1 MKKKKILI
9 IVFLIFIIIITFLL
23 CAQIRLKGKTV
34 ITLNY
39 DEVYEEP
46 GYSSLFKVKVTNNIK
61 NNKVGKY
68 KVTYK
73 NILFTK
79 YRTVEIVDEVKPVI
93 TLIDDNVTIL
103 LNEEYKE
110 PGYKAQD
117 EYDGDITDKVEIISG
132 LKNNQVGTYKITYKV
147 TDSSK
152 NTTKISRVV
161 NVVNTLYKD
170 EYETIDNNMTGWYTS
185 NRQDGNRP
193 RESEIKKY
201 KDQNV
206 YFLGPDKKVIY
217 LTFDEGG
224 NITYVKEIVDILN
237 KHNIDATFFF
247 SRNYISN
254 NPDLMKKIINSGHS
268 IGNHTVNHLS
278 MPSLAT
284 KDKFDSYYSEIK
296 ETEIAF
302 MQATGKPMEKLFRY
316 PMGEYSNRTMNIMKS
331 MGYKSIFWSVAYKD
345 WDGDYN
351 KEYSLN
357 NMKKQLHNGA
367 IYLIHPKCK
376 GNYEALED
384 FINYATDLGYK
395 FDLVKNI

>member
-9 IVFLIFIIIITFLL
+9 IVFLIFIIILTFLL

-73 NILFTK
+73 NILFKK

-117 EYDGDITDKVEIISG
+117 EYDGDLTDKVEIISG

-152 NTTKISRVV
+152 NTTKTSRVV

-170 EYETIDNNMTGWYTS
+170 EYESIDNNMTGWYTS
-185 NRQDGNRP
+185 NRQDGSRP

-224 NITYVKEIVDILN
+224 NKTYVKEIVDILN

-284 KDKFDSYYSEIK
+284 KDKFDSYYSELK

-345 WDGDYN
+345 WDADYN

>member
-73 NILFTK
+73 NFLFKK

-117 EYDGDITDKVEIISG
+117 EYDGDLTDKVEIISG

-152 NTTKISRVV
+152 NTTKLSRVV

-185 NRQDGNRP
+185 NRQDGSRP

-224 NITYVKEIVDILN
+224 NKTYVKEIVDILN

-284 KDKFDSYYSEIK
+284 KDKFDSYYSELK

-345 WDGDYN
+345 WDADYN

>member
-73 NILFTK
+73 NILFKK

-152 NTTKISRVV
+152 NTTKTSRVV

-185 NRQDGNRP
+185 NRQDGSRP

-224 NITYVKEIVDILN
+224 NKTYVKEIVDILN

-284 KDKFDSYYSEIK
+284 KDKFDSYYSELK

-345 WDGDYN
+345 WDADYN

>member
-73 NILFTK
+73 NFLFK
-79 YRTVEIVDEVKPVI
+79 KNRTVEIVDEVKPVI

-170 EYETIDNNMTGWYTS
+170 EYESIDNNMTGWYTS
-185 NRQDGNRP
+185 NRQDGSRP

-284 KDKFDSYYSEIK
+284 KDKFDSYYSELK

-367 IYLIHPKCK
+367 IYLIHPKCR

>member
-9 IVFLIFIIIITFLL
+9 IVFLIFIIILTFLL

-73 NILFTK
+73 NFLFK
-79 YRTVEIVDEVKPVI
+79 KNRTVEIVDEVKPVI

-117 EYDGDITDKVEIISG
+117 EYDGDLTDKVEIISG

-170 EYETIDNNMTGWYTS
+170 EYESIDNNMTGWYTS
-185 NRQDGNRP
+185 NRQDGSRP

-284 KDKFDSYYSEIK
+284 KDKFDSYYSELK

-345 WDGDYN
+345 WDADYN

>member
-46 GYSSLFKVKVTNNIK
+46 GYSSLFKVKVTDNIK

-73 NILFTK
+73 NFLFKK

-117 EYDGDITDKVEIISG
+117 EYDGDLTDKVEIISG

-170 EYETIDNNMTGWYTS
+170 EYESIDNNMTGWYTS
-185 NRQDGNRP
+185 NRQDGSRP

-224 NITYVKEIVDILN
+224 NKTYVKEIVDILN

-284 KDKFDSYYSEIK
+284 KDKFDSYYSELK

-345 WDGDYN
+345 WDADYN

-367 IYLIHPKCK
+367 IYLIHPKCR

>member
-73 NILFTK
+73 NILFKK

-170 EYETIDNNMTGWYTS
+170 EYESIDNNMTGWYTS
-185 NRQDGNRP
+185 NRQDGSRP

-206 YFLGPDKKVIY
+206 YFLGHDKKVIY

>member
-1 MKKKKILI
+1 MI
-9 IVFLIFIIIITFLL
+9 
-23 CAQIRLKGKTV
+23 
-34 ITLNY
+34 
-39 DEVYEEP
+39 
-46 GYSSLFKVKVTNNIK
+46 
-61 NNKVGKY
+61 
-68 KVTYK
+68 
-73 NILFTK
+73 
-79 YRTVEIVDEVKPVI
+79 
-93 TLIDDNVTIL
+93 
-103 LNEEYKE
+103 
-110 PGYKAQD
+110 
-117 EYDGDITDKVEIISG
+117 
-132 LKNNQVGTYKITYKV
+132 
-147 TDSSK
+147 
-152 NTTKISRVV
+152 
-161 NVVNTLYKD
+161 
-170 EYETIDNNMTGWYTS
+170 GWYTS
-185 NRQDGNRP
+185 NKQDGNRP
-193 RESEIKKY
+193 RENEIKKY

-284 KDKFDSYYSEIK
+284 KDKFDSYYSELK

>member
-73 NILFTK
+73 NFLFKK

-93 TLIDDNVTIL
+93 TLIDDNVIIL

-117 EYDGDITDKVEIISG
+117 KYDGDLTDKVEIISG

-185 NRQDGNRP
+185 NRQDGSRP
-193 RESEIKKY
+193 RENEIKKY

-224 NITYVKEIVDILN
+224 NKTYVKEIVDILN

-284 KDKFDSYYSEIK
+284 KDKFDSYYSELK

-331 MGYKSIFWSVAYKD
+331 MDYKSIFWSVAYKD

-384 FINYATDLGYK
+384 FIKYATDLGYK

>member
-73 NILFTK
+73 NFLFKK

-117 EYDGDITDKVEIISG
+117 EYDGDLTDKVEIISG

-152 NTTKISRVV
+152 NTTKLSRVV

-185 NRQDGNRP
+185 NRQDGSRP

-284 KDKFDSYYSEIK
+284 KDKFDSYYSELK

-345 WDGDYN
+345 WDADYN

-367 IYLIHPKCK
+367 IYLIHPKCR

>member
-9 IVFLIFIIIITFLL
+9 SVFLIFIVIITFLL

-73 NILFTK
+73 NFLFKK

-117 EYDGDITDKVEIISG
+117 EYDGDLTDKVEIISG

-170 EYETIDNNMTGWYTS
+170 EYETIDNNMSGWYTS
-185 NRQDGNRP
+185 NRQDGSRP

-284 KDKFDSYYSEIK
+284 KDKFDSYYSELK

-302 MQATGKPMEKLFRY
+302 MQSTGKPMEKLFRY

-345 WDGDYN
+345 WDADYN

>member
-9 IVFLIFIIIITFLL
+9 SVFLIFIVIITFLL

-34 ITLNY
+34 ITLSY

-73 NILFTK
+73 NFLFKK

-170 EYETIDNNMTGWYTS
+170 EYESIDNNMTGWYTS
-185 NRQDGNRP
+185 NRQDGSRP

-224 NITYVKEIVDILN
+224 NKTYVKEIVDILN

-284 KDKFDSYYSEIK
+284 KDKFDSYYSELK

-345 WDGDYN
+345 WDADYN

-367 IYLIHPKCK
+367 IYLIHPKCR

>member
-73 NILFTK
+73 NFLFK
-79 YRTVEIVDEVKPVI
+79 KNRTVEIVDEVKPVI

-152 NTTKISRVV
+152 NTTKTSRVV

-170 EYETIDNNMTGWYTS
+170 EYETIDNNMIGWYTS
-185 NRQDGNRP
+185 NKQDGNRP
-193 RESEIKKY
+193 RENEIKKY

-284 KDKFDSYYSEIK
+284 KDKFDSYYSELK

-367 IYLIHPKCK
+367 IYLIHPKCR

>member
-73 NILFTK
+73 NFLFKK

-117 EYDGDITDKVEIISG
+117 EYDGDLTDKVEIISG

-152 NTTKISRVV
+152 NSTKISRVV

-170 EYETIDNNMTGWYTS
+170 EYESIDNNMTGWYTS
-185 NRQDGNRP
+185 NRQDGSRP

-284 KDKFDSYYSEIK
+284 KDKFDSYYSELK

-345 WDGDYN
+345 WDADYN

-367 IYLIHPKCK
+367 IYLIHPKCR

>member
-73 NILFTK
+73 NFLFKK

-103 LNEEYKE
+103 LNQEYKE

-152 NTTKISRVV
+152 NTTKTSRVV

-345 WDGDYN
+345 WDADYN

>member
-23 CAQIRLKGKTV
+23 CAQIRLKGKDV
-34 ITLNY
+34 ITLSY

-46 GYSSLFKVKVTNNIK
+46 GYSSLFKVKVSNNIK
-61 NNKVGKY
+61 NHKVGKY

-73 NILFTK
+73 NLLFK
-79 YRTVEIVDEVKPVI
+79 KIRVVEIVDEIKPVI

-110 PGYKAQD
+110 PGYKAND

-152 NTTKISRVV
+152 NTAKISRVV

-170 EYETIDNNMTGWYTS
+170 EYESIDNKMVGWYTS

-193 RESEIKKY
+193 RENEIKKY

-224 NITYVKEIVDILN
+224 NITYVNEIVDILN

-331 MGYKSIFWSVAYKD
+331 MGYKSVFWSVAYKD
-345 WDGDYN
+345 WDADYN

-384 FINYATDLGYK
+384 FIIYATDLGYK

>member
-34 ITLNY
+34 ITLSY

-73 NILFTK
+73 NFLFKK

-117 EYDGDITDKVEIISG
+117 EYDGDLTDKVEIISG

-152 NTTKISRVV
+152 NSTKISRVV

-170 EYETIDNNMTGWYTS
+170 EYESIDNNMTGWYTS
-185 NRQDGNRP
+185 NRQDGSRP

-284 KDKFDSYYSEIK
+284 KDKFDSYYSELK

-345 WDGDYN
+345 WDADYN

-384 FINYATDLGYK
+384 FIKYATDLGYK

>member
-73 NILFTK
+73 NILFK
-79 YRTVEIVDEVKPVI
+79 KIRTVEIVDEVKPVI

-152 NTTKISRVV
+152 NTTKTSRVV

-170 EYETIDNNMTGWYTS
+170 EYESIDNNMTGWYTS
-185 NRQDGNRP
+185 NRQDGSRP

-206 YFLGPDKKVIY
+206 YFLGHDKKVIY

>member
-9 IVFLIFIIIITFLL
+9 IAFLIFIIIITFLL

-73 NILFTK
+73 NFLFKK

-117 EYDGDITDKVEIISG
+117 EYDGDLTDKVEIISG

-170 EYETIDNNMTGWYTS
+170 EYETMDNNMTGWYTS
-185 NRQDGNRP
+185 NRQDGSRP

-284 KDKFDSYYSEIK
+284 KDKFDSYYSELK

-345 WDGDYN
+345 WDADYN

-384 FINYATDLGYK
+384 FIKYATDLGYK

>member
-73 NILFTK
+73 NFLFK
-79 YRTVEIVDEVKPVI
+79 KNRTVEIVDEVKPVI

-117 EYDGDITDKVEIISG
+117 EYDGDLTDKVEIISG

-345 WDGDYN
+345 WDADYN

-384 FINYATDLGYK
+384 FIKYATDLGYK

>member
-73 NILFTK
+73 NFLFKK

-117 EYDGDITDKVEIISG
+117 EYDGDLTDKVEIISG

-152 NTTKISRVV
+152 NSTKISRVV

-185 NRQDGNRP
+185 NRQDGSRP

-284 KDKFDSYYSEIK
+284 KDKFDSYYSELK

>member
-9 IVFLIFIIIITFLL
+9 IVFLIFIIILTFLL

-46 GYSSLFKVKVTNNIK
+46 GYSSLFKVKVTDNIK

-73 NILFTK
+73 NFLFKK

-117 EYDGDITDKVEIISG
+117 EYDGDLTDKVEIISG

-152 NTTKISRVV
+152 NTTKLSRVV

-170 EYETIDNNMTGWYTS
+170 EYETMDNNMTGWYTS
-185 NRQDGNRP
+185 NRQDGSRP

-284 KDKFDSYYSEIK
+284 KDKFDSYYSELK

-345 WDGDYN
+345 WDADYN

>member
-9 IVFLIFIIIITFLL
+9 IAFLIFIIIITFLL

-73 NILFTK
+73 NFLFKK

-117 EYDGDITDKVEIISG
+117 EYDGDLTDKVEIISG

-152 NTTKISRVV
+152 NTTKLSRVV

-185 NRQDGNRP
+185 NRQDGSRP

-247 SRNYISN
+247 SKNYISN

-284 KDKFDSYYSEIK
+284 KDKFDSYYSELK

>member
-73 NILFTK
+73 NILFKK

-152 NTTKISRVV
+152 NTTKTSRVV

-206 YFLGPDKKVIY
+206 YFLGHDKKVIY

-284 KDKFDSYYSEIK
+284 KDKFDSYYSELK

-367 IYLIHPKCK
+367 IYLIHPKCR

>member
-34 ITLNY
+34 ITLSY

-73 NILFTK
+73 NFLFKK

-117 EYDGDITDKVEIISG
+117 EYDGDLTDKVEIISG

-170 EYETIDNNMTGWYTS
+170 EYESIDNNMTGWYTS
-185 NRQDGNRP
+185 NRQDGSRP

-224 NITYVKEIVDILN
+224 NKTYVKEIVDILN

-284 KDKFDSYYSEIK
+284 KDKFDSYYSELK

-345 WDGDYN
+345 WDADYN

-367 IYLIHPKCK
+367 IYLIHPKCR

>member
-73 NILFTK
+73 NFLFKK

-152 NTTKISRVV
+152 NTTKTSRVV

-185 NRQDGNRP
+185 NRQDGSRP

-206 YFLGPDKKVIY
+206 YFLGHDKKVIY

>member
-9 IVFLIFIIIITFLL
+9 SVFLIFIVIITFLL

-34 ITLNY
+34 ITLSY

-73 NILFTK
+73 NFLFKK

-117 EYDGDITDKVEIISG
+117 EYDGDLTDKVEIISG

-170 EYETIDNNMTGWYTS
+170 EYESIDNNMTGWYTS
-185 NRQDGNRP
+185 NRQDGSRP

-224 NITYVKEIVDILN
+224 NKTYVKEIVDILN

-284 KDKFDSYYSEIK
+284 KDKFDSYYSELK

-345 WDGDYN
+345 WDADYN

-367 IYLIHPKCK
+367 IYLIHPKCR

>member
-9 IVFLIFIIIITFLL
+9 IAFLIFIIIITFLL

-73 NILFTK
+73 NFLFKK

-152 NTTKISRVV
+152 NSTKISRVV

-170 EYETIDNNMTGWYTS
+170 EYESIDNNMTGWYTS
-185 NRQDGNRP
+185 NRQDGSRP

-206 YFLGPDKKVIY
+206 YFLGHDKKVIY

-284 KDKFDSYYSEIK
+284 KDKFDSYYSELK

>member
-73 NILFTK
+73 NFLFKK

-117 EYDGDITDKVEIISG
+117 EYDGDLTDKVEIISG

-170 EYETIDNNMTGWYTS
+170 EYESIDNNMTGWYTS
-185 NRQDGNRP
+185 NKQDGNRP
-193 RESEIKKY
+193 RENGIKKY

-206 YFLGPDKKVIY
+206 YFLGHDKKVIY

-284 KDKFDSYYSEIK
+284 KDKFDSYYSELK

>member
-9 IVFLIFIIIITFLL
+9 IVFLIFIIILTFLI

-73 NILFTK
+73 NFLFKK

-117 EYDGDITDKVEIISG
+117 EYDGDLTDKVEIISG

-147 TDSSK
+147 IDSSK
-152 NTTKISRVV
+152 NSTKISRVV

-185 NRQDGNRP
+185 NRQDGSRP

-284 KDKFDSYYSEIK
+284 KDKFDSYYSELK

-345 WDGDYN
+345 WDADYN

-367 IYLIHPKCK
+367 IYLIHPKCR

>member
-73 NILFTK
+73 NFLFKK

-117 EYDGDITDKVEIISG
+117 EYDGDLTDKVEIISG

-185 NRQDGNRP
+185 NRQDGSRP

-284 KDKFDSYYSEIK
+284 KDKFDSYYSELK

>member
-9 IVFLIFIIIITFLL
+9 IVFLIFIIILTFLL

-46 GYSSLFKVKVTNNIK
+46 GYSSLFKVKVTDNIK

-73 NILFTK
+73 NFLFK
-79 YRTVEIVDEVKPVI
+79 KNRTVEIVDEVKPVI

-117 EYDGDITDKVEIISG
+117 EYDGDLTDKVEIISG

-152 NTTKISRVV
+152 NTTKLSRVV

-170 EYETIDNNMTGWYTS
+170 EYETMDNNMTGWYTS
-185 NRQDGNRP
+185 NRQDGSRP

-284 KDKFDSYYSEIK
+284 KDKFDSYYSELK

>member
-73 NILFTK
+73 NFLFKK

-152 NTTKISRVV
+152 NTTKTSRVV

-284 KDKFDSYYSEIK
+284 KDKFDSYYSELK

>member
-73 NILFTK
+73 NFLFKK

-152 NTTKISRVV
+152 NTTKTSRVV

-206 YFLGPDKKVIY
+206 YFLGHDKKVIY

-367 IYLIHPKCK
+367 IYLIHPKCR

>member
-9 IVFLIFIIIITFLL
+9 IVFLIFIIILTFLL

-73 NILFTK
+73 NFLFKK

-117 EYDGDITDKVEIISG
+117 EYDGDLTDKVEIISG

-152 NTTKISRVV
+152 NSTKISRVV

-185 NRQDGNRP
+185 NRQDGSRP

-284 KDKFDSYYSEIK
+284 KDKFDSYYSELK

-345 WDGDYN
+345 WDADYN

>member
-9 IVFLIFIIIITFLL
+9 IVFLIFIVIITFLL

-73 NILFTK
+73 NFLFK
-79 YRTVEIVDEVKPVI
+79 KNRTVEIVDEVKPVI

-170 EYETIDNNMTGWYTS
+170 EYESIDNNMTGWYTS
-185 NRQDGNRP
+185 NRQDGSRP

-284 KDKFDSYYSEIK
+284 KDKFDSYYSELK

-331 MGYKSIFWSVAYKD
+331 MGYKSIFWSIAYKD
-345 WDGDYN
+345 WDADYN

>member
-73 NILFTK
+73 NFLFKK

-152 NTTKISRVV
+152 NTTKTSRVV

-170 EYETIDNNMTGWYTS
+170 EYEGIDNNMIGWYTS
-185 NRQDGNRP
+185 NKQDGNRP

-217 LTFDEGG
+217 LTFD
-224 NITYVKEIVDILN
+224 
-237 KHNIDATFFF
+237 
-247 SRNYISN
+247 
-254 NPDLMKKIINSGHS
+254 
-268 IGNHTVNHLS
+268 
-278 MPSLAT
+278 
-284 KDKFDSYYSEIK
+284 
-296 ETEIAF
+296 
-302 MQATGKPMEKLFRY
+302 
-316 PMGEYSNRTMNIMKS
+316 
-331 MGYKSIFWSVAYKD
+331 
-345 WDGDYN
+345 
-351 KEYSLN
+351 
-357 NMKKQLHNGA
+357 
-367 IYLIHPKCK
+367 
-376 GNYEALED
+376 
-384 FINYATDLGYK
+384 
-395 FDLVKNI
+395 

>member
-9 IVFLIFIIIITFLL
+9 IVFLIFIIILTFLL

-73 NILFTK
+73 NFLFK
-79 YRTVEIVDEVKPVI
+79 KNRTVEIVDEVKTVI

-117 EYDGDITDKVEIISG
+117 EYDGDLTDKVEIISG

-152 NTTKISRVV
+152 NTTKLSRVV

-185 NRQDGNRP
+185 NRQDGSRP

-284 KDKFDSYYSEIK
+284 KDKFDSYYSELK

-331 MGYKSIFWSVAYKD
+331 MGYKSIFWSVAYKA

-351 KEYSLN
+351 KEYSLH
-357 NMKKQLHNGA
+357 NMTKQLHNGA